1 MLALCLQDGS
11 GLDPLRAGLV
21 FTILATAYLVASLRA
36 PSLTLRLGR
45 DLITV
50 GALALA
56 VGDGALL
63 AAVAH
68 DGTGGPVGLLAP
80 GLARVGAGQGL
91 CITPLTATVLSTPTR
106 GGPAPSPARSRRC
119 SRSATPWAWRSPA

>member
-1 MLALCLQDGS
+1 MRASRPSSSCSRCVSKDGS

-36 PSLTLRLGR
+36 PSLTLRLGG

-50 GALALA
+50 EALVLA
-56 VGDGALL
+56 AGDGALL

-80 GLARVGAGQGL
+80 GLALVGAGRGL
-91 CITPLTATVLSTPTR
+91 CITPLTGTVLSHTDPQQAGADR
-106 GGPAPSPARSRRC
+106 E
-119 SRSATPWAWRSPA
+119 